1 MSNPLLNCDH
11 LEHPTSQDDVV
22 RNLAHY
28 VSEYA
33 GWMEVSV
40 VLEDG
45 VLTVDCDSCSSNY
58 RLIYDVKNRRETYG
72 RLKSLGITLPM
83 LETIHS
89 LV

>member
-11 LEHPTSQDDVV
+11 LEHPTSQDDVLS
-22 RNLAHY
+22 NLAHH
-28 VSEYA
+28 VSKYA
-33 GWMEVSV
+33 GWMEVGV
-40 VLEDG
+40 VLENG